1 MSPIRLEQINKIF
14 TGIALLFL
22 YLAYISYIMN
32 VPYFYKNSNSKF
44 ISIEGEDSSEFLQ
57 NLITNDI
64 NKCRNDNIIYS
75 CLLTP
80 QGKFFCDF
88 FIFKMDNKFVLE
100 THGLFY
106 ENLMKK
112 LKIYKLR
119 SKVQINKIENIHSFI
134 VFGDTKKDAN
144 TIIMCADP
152 RNSNIGCKIIH
163 ESTNPQILNSLDEIN
178 EDKYHEKLIKNLVP
192 FSHYDLEE
200 NKSLL
205 LENNFENLNS
215 ISWDKGCYVG
225 QEITARMKYRAL
237 LKKKVYTLDL
247 KSGFPKN
254 QQIIKENGKN
264 IGKILSVKNKSILA
278 MMKIEFALNKIELKK
293 PIVTDDGLILDLVI

>member
-1 MSPIRLEQINKIF
+1 MS
-14 TGIALLFL
+14 
-22 YLAYISYIMN
+22 

-44 ISIEGEDSSEFLQ
+44 ISIEGADSSEFLQ

-64 NKCRNDNIIYS
+64 NNCTKDNVIYS

-80 QGKFFCDF
+80 QGKFLSDF
-88 FIFKMDNKFVLE
+88 FIFKTKNKFILE
-100 THGLFY
+100 THELFY
-106 ENLMKK
+106 ENLLKK

-119 SKVQINKIENIHSFI
+119 SNVLISKIENIHSFI
-134 VFGDTKKDAN
+134 IFGDIEKDKN
-144 TIIMCADP
+144 SIIFCEDP
-152 RNSNIGCKIIH
+152 RRHNIGHKLIH
-163 ESTNPQILNSLDEIN
+163 ESSNPKILDSYNQIN
-178 EDKYHEKLIKNLVP
+178 EDEYHEILIKNLVP

-237 LKKKVYTLDL
+237 LKKKIYSLRI
-247 KSGFPKN
+247 KSGFPQN
-254 QQIIKENGKN
+254 QQIIKENGKDL
-264 IGKILSVKNKSILA
+264 GKIISVKNTSVLA
-278 MMKIEFALNKIELKK
+278 MLKIELALNKIELNKM
-293 PIVTDDGLILDLVI
+293 IETDDGLVLDFVI